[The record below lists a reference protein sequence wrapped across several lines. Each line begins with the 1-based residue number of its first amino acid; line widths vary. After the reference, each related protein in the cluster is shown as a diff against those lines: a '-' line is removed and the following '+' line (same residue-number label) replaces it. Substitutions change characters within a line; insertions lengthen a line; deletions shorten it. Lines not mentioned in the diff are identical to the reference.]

1 MLKEAQQRMSIFQ
14 RRMRE
19 QGASLALLTDES
31 SIVDLA
37 GFWGYLGLVGAAPL
51 SAEFCGLPQPASSR
65 SAARAARSPWV
76 VCLRMVPLSLGWFKN
91 RTRILRVTPQEKTV
105 DSPKRSQRKNNLQTS
120 LCVLCTSVVNIFHS
134 ASLR

>member
-37 GFWGYLGLVGAAPL
+37 GFWGYLGLVGAQHRSRRS
-51 SAEFCGLPQPASSR
+51 SAGCR
-65 SAARAARSPWV
+65 SLRAAGRQKARA
-76 VCLRMVPLSLGWFKN
+76 G
-91 RTRILRVTPQEKTV
+91 TP
-105 DSPKRSQRKNNLQTS
+105 
-120 LCVLCTSVVNIFHS
+120 
-134 ASLR
+134 

>member
-19 QGASLALLTDES
+19 QGVSLALLTDES
-31 SIVDLA
+31 SIVYLA

-65 SAARAARSPWV
+65 TAESTSRNS
-76 VCLRMVPLSLGWFKN
+76 
-91 RTRILRVTPQEKTV
+91 LRVLMSGPLDEA
-105 DSPKRSQRKNNLQTS
+105 SQDLSGVYSSS
-120 LCVLCTSVVNIFHS
+120 LCWSRIYFHP
-134 ASLR
+134 